1 MHKFIF
7 TVLFL
12 AVCFTIYSQT
22 EQKYQVK
29 ENSPEWVKLMYAN
42 NPDVGKT
49 VAAYNQYYKSNE
61 LIKNKYTQYYKRW
74 LRAFSRSTLP
84 LTKDVLTQ
92 QKAHQNNAHFIQK
105 SLKLKNDKAPTSPW
119 QCIGPWDFD
128 KEAASR
134 SYAPGAAHVYT
145 IERAAS
151 DSLVFYA
158 GTATAGLWKSIDGG
172 QNWTLLT
179 QNLILNRVFALEI
192 DHSNSDIVYFESNGS
207 VYKTTDGGVI
217 WNIIG
222 DAAFTTQS
230 HQVKDIVMDP
240 ANTNILYLTSDN
252 GFYRTVDGGNNWT
265 PVLSGEF
272 QEIEIHPTNSNIIY
286 TIEQTANKTQFYKS
300 IDGGVSF
307 VLKLNGWPS
316 PLAADEQK
324 RTEIAVTP
332 AAPNMIYA
340 LATGEANGGSGLYGI
355 YVSSDEGES
364 WTFRCCG
371 PQPAGP
377 PSLTNPNFMAW
388 SKDGTDDGGQYYY
401 DVALAVDP
409 VDSNKIHVGGVNRW
423 VSTDGGYNFN
433 CPAKWSEPNELN
445 YVHADIHDIRY
456 FGNDLW
462 IACDGGIFKSTDGG
476 TNINKT
482 MLGIAGTDFWGFG
495 ASHQSNVMLGGA
507 YHNGTLL
514 KDNNTYINDW
524 ICTGG
529 GDGVR
534 GFVNY
539 GNDRIAYDDYEGRI
553 LSGDRTVAIGSFNF
567 DSLPNSSYIIGASS
581 RFAFDPRNYNTIYF
595 GRYNTLL
602 KTPNNGQTYEVIHDF
617 GAEVM
622 AVEIAWSNPD
632 VMYVVTYESWWGAK
646 KIWKTVDAGASWSEI
661 TPPTSLLNG
670 NLWVPFDIAV
680 SSNDA
685 NILWAARTSQY
696 NGSPVLDGNQV
707 FKTIDGGLNWSNVTT
722 STLDGEYIT
731 NIIHQRGTDGGV
743 YLGTRR
749 AVYYRNNTL
758 SDWELFNNNLPLST
772 PSTKLVPYY
781 KDRKLRN
788 ATSRSVYE
796 VEFYENS
803 TPQAQ
808 ISSDKN
814 VVACYDSIVHFVDY
828 SVLSNDNPIW
838 QWSFPGGT
846 PSTSSQQNPI
856 VSYSTPGTYDVSLIV
871 SDNYG
876 IDSISYSAFINYSN
890 TITSLNL
897 IENFD
902 NGISL
907 DWRLF
912 NAAQTYA
919 WSSIDILNGPDC
931 VPTKCAI
938 VEHYSIDQVA
948 DEAELI
954 TPTLDLTGVVNPNLI
969 YDYAYARYNST
980 YSDGFRIDISNNCG
994 LSWDTLFQAD
1004 GSALATVGDQGNWW
1018 EPTNCTDWSVNNMI
1032 SLSAYIGDQVMIRFV
1047 AINGYGNNFYLDN
1060 INIVDGSAT
1069 VNEIANE
1076 MLLNIFP
1083 NPSKGELN
1091 IKHNS
1096 ENGYLEIFSLDG
1108 KRVFDSHL
1116 KKSFVTINSLLSPG
1130 IYMVKL
1136 SESSKTIIK
1145 KVIITN

>member
-1 MHKFIF
+1 MYKSAI

-12 AVCFTIYSQT
+12 FFCATLFSQQ
-22 EQKYQVK
+22 EQKYQHK
-29 ENSPEWVKLMYAN
+29 ENAPEWVKLMYAI
-42 NPDVGKT
+42 NPDVGET
-49 VAAYNQYYKSNE
+49 VAAYNKYYQTHK
-61 LIKNKYTQYYKRW
+61 LKKNKHTQYYKRW
-74 LRAFSRSTLP
+74 LREFSRSTLP
-84 LTKDVLTQ
+84 LTNDNLTRER
-92 QKAHQNNAHFIQK
+92 ALQNNNGFIQK
-105 SLKLKNDKAPTSPW
+105 SLNLKNSKAPTSPW

-145 IERAAS
+145 VERAEN
-151 DSLVFYA
+151 DSLIFYA

-172 QNWTLLT
+172 QNWTLAT
-179 QNLILNRVFALEI
+179 QNLLVNRIFAIEI

-207 VYKTTDGGVI
+207 VYKTLDGGVV

-222 DAAFTTQS
+222 GASFTSLS
-230 HQVKDIVMDP
+230 HNVKDIVMDP
-240 ANTNILYLTSDN
+240 VNSNILYLTSDN
-252 GFYRTVDGGNNWT
+252 GFYKTFDGGNNWL
-265 PVLSGEF
+265 PVLTGNF
-272 QEIEIHPTNSNIIY
+272 QEIEIHPSNPDIIY
-286 TIEQTANKTQFYKS
+286 TIKQTGDKTEFLKS
-300 IDGGVSF
+300 IDGGIIF
-307 VLKLNGWPS
+307 IPKLNGWPNPS
-316 PLAADEQK
+316 VGDEQK
-324 RTEIAVTP
+324 RTEIAITP
-332 AAPNMIYA
+332 SAPNMIYA
-340 LATGEANGGSGLYGI
+340 LATGDANGGSGLYGI

-377 PSLTNPNFMAW
+377 PSVTNPNFFGW

-409 VDSNKIHVGGVNRW
+409 ADSNKIHVGGVNRW
-423 VSTDGGYNFN
+423 VSTDGGYNFT
-433 CPAKWSEPNELN
+433 CPAKWSEPNELS

-462 IACDGGIFKSTDGG
+462 IACDGGVFKSTDGG
-476 TNINKT
+476 AIINKT

-495 ASHQSNVMLGGA
+495 ASHQSSVMLGGA

-553 LSGDRTVAIGSFNF
+553 LSGDRNVAIGSFNF

-595 GRYNTLL
+595 GRYNTLQ
-602 KTPNNGQTYEVIHDF
+602 KTPDNGQTYEVIHDF

-632 VMYVVTYESWWGAK
+632 VLYVVTYESWWGAK
-646 KIWKTVDAGASWSEI
+646 KIWKSLDAGANWIEI
-661 TPPTSLLNG
+661 TPPSSLLNG

-680 SSNDA
+680 SSNNP

-707 FKTIDGGLNWSNVTT
+707 FKTIDGGLNWNNITT

-743 YLGTRR
+743 YIGTRR

-758 SDWELFNNNLPLST
+758 PDWELFNNNLPLST

-781 KDRKLRN
+781 NERKLRN

-808 ISSDKN
+808 LSSDKN
-814 VVACYDSIVHFVDY
+814 IVACYDSVVQFVDY
-828 SVLSNDNPIW
+828 SVLSNDNPTW
-838 QWSFPGGT
+838 QWSFPGGI
-846 PSTSSQQNPI
+846 PNSSTQQSPTVIYN
-856 VSYSTPGTYDVSLIV
+856 TPGTYDVSLVV

-876 IDSISYSAFINYSN
+876 TDSISHSNFITYTNN
-890 TITSLNL
+890 VASLNIVEDFANGL
-897 IENFD
+897 SPDWQLYNANQTFD
-902 NGISL
+902 
-907 DWRLF
+907 
-912 NAAQTYA
+912 
-919 WSSIDILNGPDC
+919 WSFIDVVNGPDC
-931 VPTKCAI
+931 VPTKCANLD
-938 VEHYSIDQVA
+938 HYSINQVG

-954 TPTLDLTGVVNPNLI
+954 TPVIDLTGIINPNII
-969 YDYAYARYNST
+969 YDYAYARYGAG
-980 YSDGFRIDISNNCG
+980 YEDGFRIDISNDCG
-994 LSWDTLFQAD
+994 LNWNTLYQAS
-1004 GSALATVGDQGNWW
+1004 GLALATVGDQANWW
-1018 EPTNCTDWSVNNMI
+1018 EPTNCTDWSTNNLV
-1032 SLSAYIGDQVMIRFV
+1032 SLLSYIGDQVMIRFV
-1047 AINGYGNNFYLDN
+1047 AINGWGNNFYLDN
-1060 INIVDGSAT
+1060 INIVDGT
-1069 VNEIANE
+1069 VTIDEIE
-1076 MLLNIFP
+1076 KEITLNIFP

-1096 ENGYLEIFSLDG
+1096 DNGYLEIFSLEG
-1108 KRVFDSHL
+1108 KRVFDSYL
-1116 KKSFVTINSLLSPG
+1116 NKSLVAIKPLLSPG
-1130 IYMVKL
+1130 IYIVKL
-1136 SESSKTIIK
+1136 TESSKTLNK
-1145 KVIITN
+1145 KIVITN